1 MTVTDFDALFEEIK
15 SWDRWSRRHP
25 GHPQP
30 AHTRPR
36 RPAAAAVRSGRTV
49 TLSLPVNTVAGP
61 DTPAPSIHYIS
72 IGHDDVIGVEDGRFA
87 TDFIGIDFHGE

>member
-1 MTVTDFDALFEEIK
+1 MPCSK
-15 SWDRWSRRHP
+15 RSRAGTAGP
-25 GHPQP
+25 DDTLGTLNLLTP
-30 AHTRPR
+30 AHVAA
-36 RPAAAAVRSGRTV
+36 AAAAVRSGRTV

>member
-15 SWDRWSRRHP
+15 SWTAGSD
-25 GHPQP
+25 GTLNLLTP
-30 AHTRPR
+30 AHVAA
-36 RPAAAAVRSGRTV
+36 AAAAVRSARTV

-61 DTPAPSIHYIS
+61 DTPAPSVHYIS
-72 IGHDDVIGVEDGRFA
+72 IGHDDIIGVKDGRFA